1 MALFWKRKNKD
12 RFVTLGLNE
21 PSPERLAQQTTN
33 ANAAAPTQLETPAA
47 VSPTEAAP
55 VAAPLLTLEPGMTGD
70 APTPPPASETHSI
83 SGRPQPTTP
92 AQASRPTATTS
103 QRATPSTRNSESA
116 PRNAEPAKP
125 AAPVP
130 QKSVPTRSPFASSS
144 ILGLNKSI
152 EELQAEEA
160 ALEQEFSARFRR
172 AVAATRES
180 LSDRIDTVF
189 QGRKKIDAELL
200 DELEEAL
207 IAADIGVPTT
217 LHLLETVRR
226 GIARNQI
233 NDIAALKSAIKSE
246 LISILQ
252 ASERHGVADE
262 ASVPEGVAP
271 YVMMIVGVNGV
282 GKTTTIGKLAQ
293 RIKAEGNDVL
303 ICAADTFRAA
313 ASDQLAIWAERTGVP
328 LIQQKQGTDPAAV
341 LFDSLKAAKARN
353 SDVLIVDTA
362 GRLHNKS
369 NLMAELE
376 KMKRV
381 AGREVEGAPHET
393 LLVVD
398 AVTGQNGLEQ
408 ARQFLKVAGVT
419 GIVLTKLDGTAKG
432 GIAVAIAKELNL
444 PIRYAGI
451 GEKVDDLVV
460 FDPEQYVNSLFD

>member
-1 MALFWKRKNKD
+1 MPFWRRKKD
-12 RFVTLGLNE
+12 EFVSLGLN
-21 PSPERLAQQTTN
+21 
-33 ANAAAPTQLETPAA
+33 TPAA
-47 VSPTEAAP
+47 PEPIAPAAP
-55 VAAPLLTLEPGMTGD
+55 EPGTAPPPATSSMPAVAIEPNTAPEL
-70 APTPPPASETHSI
+70 APTPAQSE
-83 SGRPQPTTP
+83 
-92 AQASRPTATTS
+92 ASRKPSPPEPVKS
-103 QRATPSTRNSESA
+103 QPSTRW
-116 PRNAEPAKP
+116 
-125 AAPVP
+125 
-130 QKSVPTRSPFASSS
+130 QTSV
-144 ILGLNKSI
+144 LGLDLSI
-152 EELQAEEA
+152 EQLQAQEA

-172 AVAATRES
+172 AVSATRES
-180 LSDRIDTVF
+180 LSQRIDTVF
-189 QGRKKIDAELL
+189 AGAKKIDVELL
-200 DELEEAL
+200 DQLEEAL

-217 LHLLETVRR
+217 MHVLETVRR
-226 GIARNQI
+226 GISRKEI
-233 NDIAALKSAIKSE
+233 DDIEKLKHAIKSE
-246 LISILQ
+246 LLTILQ
-252 ASERHGVADE
+252 GAEKQGVASE
-262 ASVPEGVAP
+262 ASVPENISP

-341 LFDSLKAAKARN
+341 LFDSMKAAKARG

-408 ARQFLKVAGVT
+408 ARQFLKIAGVT

-432 GIAVAIAKELNL
+432 GIAVAIAKELGL

-460 FDPEQYVNSLFD
+460 FDSEQYVNSLFN

>member
-1 MALFWKRKNKD
+1 MGLFWRRKSGD
-12 RFVTLGLNE
+12 EFVRLGLNE
-21 PSPERLAQQTTN
+21 PVARKESDTPPLATQPEKPID
-33 ANAAAPTQLETPAA
+33 APELVPSTSGGGPTP
-47 VSPTEAAP
+47 T
-55 VAAPLLTLEPGMTGD
+55 PLLVESKPELESVRTVAQREQ
-70 APTPPPASETHSI
+70 APAFRE
-83 SGRPQPTTP
+83 R
-92 AQASRPTATTS
+92 
-103 QRATPSTRNSESA
+103 
-116 PRNAEPAKP
+116 
-125 AAPVP
+125 PVP
-130 QKSVPTRSPFASSS
+130 SRSPFATSV
-144 ILGLNKSI
+144 LGLNLSI
-152 EELQAEEA
+152 EELQAQEA
-160 ALEQEFSARFRR
+160 ALEQELSARFRR
-172 AVAATRES
+172 AVSATRES
-180 LSDRIDTVF
+180 LSERLDTVF
-189 QGRKKIDAELL
+189 AGRKQIDDELL
-200 DELEEAL
+200 DQLEEAL

-217 LHLLETVRR
+217 LEVLETVRR
-226 GIARNQI
+226 GIARKQI
-233 NDIAALKSAIKSE
+233 NDLDALKKAIKTELLTILRSSE
-246 LISILQ
+246 RQ
-252 ASERHGVADE
+252 GVASET
-262 ASVPEGVAP
+262 SVPVSVAP

-341 LFDSLKAAKARN
+341 LFDSLKAAKARG
-353 SDVLIVDTA
+353 SEVLIVDTA

-432 GIAVAIAKELNL
+432 GIAVAIAKELSL

-460 FDPEQYVNSLFD
+460 FDPEQYVNGLFG

>member
-1 MALFWKRKNKD
+1 MGLFWRRKKD
-12 RFVTLGLNE
+12 EFVSLRLNE
-21 PSPERLAQQTTN
+21 PAVKE
-33 ANAAAPTQLETPAA
+33 ETPAA
-47 VSPTEAAP
+47 APPQPQPEPPRPIAAPPTPAATEASTS
-55 VAAPLLTLEPGMTGD
+55 VA
-70 APTPPPASETHSI
+70 PPPQPVITESPRPA
-83 SGRPQPTTP
+83 PQPPKP
-92 AQASRPTATTS
+92 APE
-103 QRATPSTRNSESA
+103 PPKPA
-116 PRNAEPAKP
+116 PEPPAKTVEP
-125 AAPVP
+125 RPVP
-130 QKSVPTRSPFASSS
+130 SRSTFSSS
-144 ILGLNKSI
+144 ILGLDRSI
-152 EELQAEEA
+152 EELQAQEA

-180 LSDRIDTVF
+180 LSDKLDTLF
-189 QGRKKIDAELL
+189 AGRKQIDDELL
-200 DELEEAL
+200 DQLEEVL

-217 LHLLETVRR
+217 LHILETVRR

-233 NDIAALKSAIKSE
+233 NDLEALKQAIKDE
-246 LISILQ
+246 LLKILQ
-252 ASERHGVADE
+252 ASEREGVASE
-262 ASVPEGVAP
+262 TSVPENVAP

-313 ASDQLAIWAERTGVP
+313 ASDQLAIWADRTGVP

-341 LFDSLKAAKARN
+341 LFDSLKAAKARG

-362 GRLHNKS
+362 GRLHTKS

-381 AGREVEGAPHET
+381 ASREVEGAPHET

-460 FDPEQYVNSLFD
+460 FDPHQYVNSLFGN

>member
-1 MALFWKRKNKD
+1 MPFWKRKNKD
-12 RFVTLGLNE
+12 RFITLGLNE
-21 PSPERLAQQTTN
+21 PLPARPVEEEAPQLDADAGLQ
-33 ANAAAPTQLETPAA
+33 APAAPSPAENAEQLGP
-47 VSPTEAAP
+47 SPPSLAP
-55 VAAPLLTLEPGMTGD
+55 VPTGA
-70 APTPPPASETHSI
+70 APTPPPARETQSI
-83 SGRPQPTTP
+83 TESPRPLAPPP
-92 AQASRPTATTS
+92 AS
-103 QRATPSTRNSESA
+103 
-116 PRNAEPAKP
+116 EPAGREPVKP
-125 AAPVP
+125 AARAVPVP
-130 QKSVPTRSPFASSS
+130 SRSPFTTS
-144 ILGLNKSI
+144 ILGLDRSI

-160 ALEQEFSARFRR
+160 ALEQEFSTRFRR

-180 LSDRIDTVF
+180 LSEKIDTVF
-189 QGRKKIDAELL
+189 QGRKQIDAALL

-217 LHLLETVRR
+217 LHILETIRR
-226 GIARNQI
+226 GIARQQI
-233 NDIAALKSAIKSE
+233 NDIEALKQAIKTE
-246 LISILQ
+246 LLSILK
-252 ASERHGVADE
+252 ASERQGVTSE
-262 ASVPEGVAP
+262 TSVPENISP
-271 YVMMIVGVNGV
+271 YVMMVVGVNGV

-341 LFDSLKAAKARN
+341 LFDSLKAAKARS
-353 SDVLIVDTA
+353 SDVLIIDTA

-451 GEKVDDLVV
+451 GEKVDDLVE
-460 FDPEQYVNSLFD
+460 FDPKQYVNSLFD

>member
-1 MALFWKRKNKD
+1 MGLFWKRKSKD
-12 RFVTLGLNE
+12 EFLTLGLNE
-21 PSPERLAQQTTN
+21 PRVREEAKLETTPDTTKQPIPPSPEIVPPIAGD
-33 ANAAAPTQLETPAA
+33 
-47 VSPTEAAP
+47 SP
-55 VAAPLLTLEPGMTGD
+55 G
-70 APTPPPASETHSI
+70 PTPVETKTVEVVKS
-83 SGRPQPTTP
+83 SD
-92 AQASRPTATTS
+92 STS
-103 QRATPSTRNSESA
+103 SVKE
-116 PRNAEPAKP
+116 KP
-125 AAPVP
+125 VR
-130 QKSVPTRSPFASSS
+130 SRSPFMTST
-144 ILGLNKSI
+144 LGLNLSM
-152 EELQAEEA
+152 EELQEQEA
-160 ALEQEFSARFRR
+160 ALEQEFSTRFRR

-180 LSDRIDTVF
+180 LSERLDTVF
-189 QGRKKIDAELL
+189 EGRKQIDDELL
-200 DELEEAL
+200 DQLEEVL

-217 LHLLETVRR
+217 LEILETVRK
-226 GIARNQI
+226 GIARKQI
-233 NDIAALKSAIKSE
+233 NDLDALKAAMKDE
-246 LISILQ
+246 LLKILR
-252 ASERHGVADE
+252 ASESKGVASEMNAPD
-262 ASVPEGVAP
+262 SVAP

-341 LFDSLKAAKARN
+341 LFDSLKAAKARG
-353 SDVLIVDTA
+353 SEVLIVDTA

-432 GIAVAIAKELNL
+432 GIAVAIAKELSL

-460 FDPEQYVNSLFD
+460 FDPEQYVNSLFGN

>member
-1 MALFWKRKNKD
+1 MAFWRRKKD
-12 RFVTLGLNE
+12 EFVSLGLNRAVTE
-21 PSPERLAQQTTN
+21 
-33 ANAAAPTQLETPAA
+33 PAA
-47 VSPTEAAP
+47 ETQTPVEPESPKPEAAP
-55 VAAPLLTLEPGMTGD
+55 AKTD
-70 APTPPPASETHSI
+70 SETGSTQ
-83 SGRPQPTTP
+83 RPWQ
-92 AQASRPTATTS
+92 TS
-103 QRATPSTRNSESA
+103 
-116 PRNAEPAKP
+116 
-125 AAPVP
+125 V
-130 QKSVPTRSPFASSS
+130 
-144 ILGLNKSI
+144 LGLDLSI
-152 EELQAEEA
+152 EQLQAQEA
-160 ALEQEFSARFRR
+160 ALEQEFSTRFRR

-180 LSDRIDTVF
+180 LSE
-189 QGRKKIDAELL
+189 KIDKVFAGAKQIDAALL

-217 LHLLETVRR
+217 MHVLETVRR
-226 GIARNQI
+226 GISRKEI
-233 NDIAALKSAIKSE
+233 DDIGKLKLAIKSE
-246 LISILQ
+246 LLSILK
-252 ASERHGVADE
+252 ASEAQGVASE
-262 ASVPEGVAP
+262 SSVPENVAP

-341 LFDSLKAAKARN
+341 LFDSMKAAKARG

-432 GIAVAIAKELNL
+432 GIAVAIAKELGL

-451 GEKVDDLVV
+451 GERVDDLVV
-460 FDPEQYVNSLFD
+460 FDPEQYVDSLFN

>member
-1 MALFWKRKNKD
+1 MPFWRRKKD
-12 RFVTLGLNE
+12 EFVSLGLN
-21 PSPERLAQQTTN
+21 
-33 ANAAAPTQLETPAA
+33 TPAA
-47 VSPTEAAP
+47 P
-55 VAAPLLTLEPGMTGD
+55 EPNT
-70 APTPPPASETHSI
+70 APPPATLSPSAIAAEPNSAPEP
-83 SGRPQPTTP
+83 SGGNPTVREGANAGRMPALPEPIESQPTSP
-92 AQASRPTATTS
+92 WQTS
-103 QRATPSTRNSESA
+103 
-116 PRNAEPAKP
+116 
-125 AAPVP
+125 V
-130 QKSVPTRSPFASSS
+130 
-144 ILGLNKSI
+144 LGLDLSI
-152 EELQAEEA
+152 EQLQAREA

-172 AVAATRES
+172 AVSATRES
-180 LSDRIDTVF
+180 LSQRIDSVF
-189 QGRKKIDAELL
+189 AGAKKIDAELL

-217 LHLLETVRR
+217 MHVLETVRR
-226 GIARNQI
+226 GISRKEI
-233 NDIAALKSAIKSE
+233 DDIEKLKHAIKSE
-246 LISILQ
+246 LLTILQ
-252 ASERHGVADE
+252 GAEKQGVASE
-262 ASVPEGVAP
+262 ASVPENISP

-341 LFDSLKAAKARN
+341 LFDSMKAAKARG

-408 ARQFLKVAGVT
+408 ARQFLKIAGVT

-432 GIAVAIAKELNL
+432 GIAVAIAKELGL

-460 FDPEQYVNSLFD
+460 FDSEQYVNSLFN

>member
-1 MALFWKRKNKD
+1 MPFWKRKKD
-12 RFVTLGLNE
+12 EFVSLGLNAPAASE
-21 PSPERLAQQTTN
+21 PSTAQQQ
-33 ANAAAPTQLETPAA
+33 PKP
-47 VSPTEAAP
+47 
-55 VAAPLLTLEPGMTGD
+55 
-70 APTPPPASETHSI
+70 PTPPAVVDQAPAPVE
-83 SGRPQPTTP
+83 Q
-92 AQASRPTATTS
+92 Q
-103 QRATPSTRNSESA
+103 PST
-116 PRNAEPAKP
+116 PW
-125 AAPVP
+125 
-130 QKSVPTRSPFASSS
+130 QTSV
-144 ILGLNKSI
+144 LGLDLSI
-152 EELQAEEA
+152 EQLQAREA
-160 ALEQEFSARFRR
+160 ALEQEFAARFRR
-172 AVAATRES
+172 AVSATRES
-180 LSDRIDTVF
+180 LSQRIDTVF
-189 QGRKKIDAELL
+189 AGAKRIDAELL

-217 LHLLETVRR
+217 MHVLETVRR
-226 GIARNQI
+226 GISRKEI
-233 NDIAALKSAIKSE
+233 DDIEKLKQAIKSE
-246 LISILQ
+246 LLTILQ
-252 ASERHGVADE
+252 GAEKQGVASE
-262 ASVPEGVAP
+262 ASVPENISP

-313 ASDQLAIWAERTGVP
+313 ASEQLAIWAERTGVP

-341 LFDSLKAAKARN
+341 LFDSMKAAKARG

-408 ARQFLKVAGVT
+408 ARQFLKIAGVT

-432 GIAVAIAKELNL
+432 GIAVAIAKELGL

-460 FDPEQYVNSLFD
+460 FDSEQYVNSLFN

>member
-1 MALFWKRKNKD
+1 MPFWRRKKD
-12 RFVTLGLNE
+12 EFVSLGLN
-21 PSPERLAQQTTN
+21 
-33 ANAAAPTQLETPAA
+33 TPAA
-47 VSPTEAAP
+47 PEPNTAP
-55 VAAPLLTLEPGMTGD
+55 PSAEPSLPSVAVEPNTAPESS
-70 APTPPPASETHSI
+70 PPA
-83 SGRPQPTTP
+83 GGDPTVREG
-92 AQASRPTATTS
+92 ANVASRPALTGEAGTS
-103 QRATPSTRNSESA
+103 TVREGANVASRHAPPKPVQSRPST
-116 PRNAEPAKP
+116 PW
-125 AAPVP
+125 
-130 QKSVPTRSPFASSS
+130 QTSV
-144 ILGLNKSI
+144 LGLDLSI
-152 EELQAEEA
+152 EQLQAREA

-172 AVAATRES
+172 AVSATRES
-180 LSDRIDTVF
+180 LSQRIDTVF
-189 QGRKKIDAELL
+189 AGAKKIDVELL
-200 DELEEAL
+200 DQLEEAL

-217 LHLLETVRR
+217 MHVLETVRR
-226 GIARNQI
+226 GISRKEI
-233 NDIAALKSAIKSE
+233 DDIEKLKHAIKSE
-246 LISILQ
+246 LLAILQ
-252 ASERHGVADE
+252 GAEKQGVASEAN
-262 ASVPEGVAP
+262 VPENISP

-341 LFDSLKAAKARN
+341 LFDSMKAAKARG

-408 ARQFLKVAGVT
+408 ARQFLKIAGVT

-432 GIAVAIAKELNL
+432 GIAVAIAKELGL

-460 FDPEQYVNSLFD
+460 FDSEQYVNSLFN

>member
-1 MALFWKRKNKD
+1 MGLFWRRKKED
-12 RFVTLGLNE
+12 QFVSLRLNE
-21 PSPERLAQQTTN
+21 PAVREEAPTAPPPAAPPPAPPTKPEAEPTQPVTASPSLVDTPPTPVPEPAP
-33 ANAAAPTQLETPAA
+33 APTQSAPEPPKPPLEPP
-47 VSPTEAAP
+47 VKEAAP
-55 VAAPLLTLEPGMTGD
+55 
-70 APTPPPASETHSI
+70 
-83 SGRPQPTTP
+83 RPV
-92 AQASRPTATTS
+92 ASR
-103 QRATPSTRNSESA
+103 ST
-116 PRNAEPAKP
+116 
-125 AAPVP
+125 
-130 QKSVPTRSPFASSS
+130 FSSS
-144 ILGLNKSI
+144 ILGLDRSI
-152 EELQAEEA
+152 EELQAQEA

-172 AVAATRES
+172 AVAATRDS
-180 LSDRIDTVF
+180 LSDKLDTVF
-189 QGRKKIDAELL
+189 AGRKQIDDELL
-200 DELEEAL
+200 DQLEEVL

-217 LHLLETVRR
+217 LAILETVRR
-226 GIARNQI
+226 GVARKQI
-233 NDIAALKSAIKSE
+233 NDIEALKQAIKDE
-246 LISILQ
+246 LLNILQ
-252 ASERHGVADE
+252 ASEREGVASE
-262 ASVPEGVAP
+262 MSVPENVAP

-313 ASDQLAIWAERTGVP
+313 ASDQLAIWADRTGVP

-341 LFDSLKAAKARN
+341 LFDSLKAAKARG

-362 GRLHNKS
+362 GRLHTKS

-381 AGREVEGAPHET
+381 AGREVQGAPHET

-460 FDPEQYVNSLFD
+460 FDPHQYVNSLFGN

>member
-1 MALFWKRKNKD
+1 MGLFWKRKSGD
-12 RFVTLGLNE
+12 QFISLRLNE
-21 PSPERLAQQTTN
+21 PPVESSDKASE
-33 ANAAAPTQLETPAA
+33 EPAGREVEA
-47 VSPTEAAP
+47 RSPTSISNEQSHLSNSAGAAS
-55 VAAPLLTLEPGMTGD
+55 APTLEPVPTG
-70 APTPPPASETHSI
+70 AGPTPVPIEPPT
-83 SGRPQPTTP
+83 GRTQT
-92 AQASRPTATTS
+92 
-103 QRATPSTRNSESA
+103 SA
-116 PRNAEPAKP
+116 PVQPIPPREAEANRPPIADQK
-125 AAPVP
+125 AEAPVR
-130 QKSVPTRSPFASSS
+130 SRSPFATSV
-144 ILGLNKSI
+144 LGLNLSM
-152 EELQAEEA
+152 EELQAQEA

-180 LSDRIDTVF
+180 LSERLDTVF
-189 QGRKKIDAELL
+189 QGLKQIDENLL

-217 LHLLETVRR
+217 QHILETVRR
-226 GIARNQI
+226 GVARKQI
-233 NDIAALKSAIKSE
+233 NDLDALKQAIKDELLKILRQSE
-246 LISILQ
+246 TQ
-252 ASERHGVADE
+252 GVASET
-262 ASVPEGVAP
+262 SVPENVSP

-341 LFDSLKAAKARN
+341 LFDSLKASKARG

-381 AGREVEGAPHET
+381 AAREVEGAPHET
-393 LLVVD
+393 LLVID

-432 GIAVAIAKELNL
+432 GIAVAIANELSL

-460 FDPEQYVNSLFD
+460 FDPELYVNGLFE